1 MANSKLRDLFLLTE
15 EDAISNLQE
24 FDIIPSSKLC
34 KKEHCMAVK
43 RRGNIYFWRC
53 SKRGCDEKISIRRGT
68 WLDGTTLKYS
78 TTLIFM
84 YCWTKEYT
92 SIQFC
97 QDELAMGKIID
108 FNNYMREICAS
119 DLINN
124 PVTIGGPGCIVEI
137 DETMYSRR
145 KYNRGRIY
153 PEQWV
158 FGGICRETGKCFLN
172 AVQNRTRETLFGCIT
187 ANILPGTTIISD
199 CWKAYNGIEEIEGY
213 EFKHLTVNHSE
224 NFVDPH
230 TGAHTQRVESMW
242 NKAKKRN
249 RCQWGTH
256 RQMVD
261 GYLCEFMWRQRH
273 KNKDLLSVL
282 LNCIANYYDS
292 NNENIAP

>member
-1 MANSKLRDLFLLTE
+1 M
-15 EDAISNLQE
+15 
-24 FDIIPSSKLC
+24 
-34 KKEHCMAVK
+34 H
-43 RRGNIYFWRC
+43 
-53 SKRGCDEKISIRRGT
+53 
-68 WLDGTTLKYS
+68 
-78 TTLIFM
+78 
-84 YCWTKEYT
+84 
-92 SIQFC
+92 
-97 QDELAMGKIID
+97 
-108 FNNYMREICAS
+108 
-119 DLINN
+119 NN
-124 PVTIGGPGCIVEI
+124 PVTIGGPGCTVEI

-158 FGGICRETGKCFLN
+158 FGGICRETGKCFLY

-249 RCQWGTH
+249 L
-256 RQMVD
+256 RQ
-261 GYLCEFMWRQRH
+261 
-273 KNKDLLSVL
+273 
-282 LNCIANYYDS
+282 
-292 NNENIAP
+292 